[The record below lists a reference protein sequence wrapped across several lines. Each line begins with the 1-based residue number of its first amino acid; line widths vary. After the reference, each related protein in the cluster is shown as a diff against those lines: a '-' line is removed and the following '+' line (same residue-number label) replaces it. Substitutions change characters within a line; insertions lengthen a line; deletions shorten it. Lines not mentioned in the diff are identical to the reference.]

1 MSLTGVLRTGVSG
14 MNAQTNRI
22 STVAENIQNAST
34 TGYKRTSTEFSSLL
48 LETSGTGNYNSGAVD
63 TVVRR
68 AVSEQGSVAFTTSDT
83 DLAIQGSG
91 FFVVQDGSG
100 GQYLTRAGNFVKD
113 GSTGNLVN
121 AGGFTLMGY
130 ALDAKGQPDIGGGL
144 VPIKADTK
152 TTQARPTTAATV
164 SGNLPFDA
172 AVIATPGTADGTYT
186 KKVSV
191 QTYDNVGTAVTLDL
205 YATKTAADT
214 WNIAVYQPAATAGGT
229 PTKLGEANMT
239 FGSDGQVTGTT
250 TATITTPSG
259 SITLDGSKLTQLAGN
274 FDMKATADG
283 TPPTTGTGVAFG
295 EDGTVFTLYADGSRA
310 PSYKV
315 PLASVRSPDELL
327 PKAGNVFE
335 ANGQSGPVEIGYAQ
349 LGGLGTL
356 KSKAL
361 EQSNADVATEL
372 TTMIE
377 SQSAYTANSKV
388 FMTGTEMLDTLM
400 NLKR

>member
-48 LETSGTGNYNSGAVD
+48 LESSGTGNYNSGAVD

-68 AVSEQGSVAFTTSDT
+68 AISEQGSVAFTTSDT

-91 FFVVQDGSG
+91 FFVVKDGSG

-113 GSTGNLVN
+113 GSNGTLVN
-121 AGGFTLMGY
+121 AGGFTLLGY
-130 ALDAKGQPDIGGGL
+130 TLDAQGQPDIAGGL
-144 VPIKADTK
+144 VPIKADTS
-152 TTQARPTTAATV
+152 TTEARPTTAATV

-172 AVIATPGTADGTYT
+172 TVITTPGTAAGSYT

-191 QTYDNVGTAVTLDL
+191 KTYDNVGTAVTFDV
-205 YATKTAADT
+205 YATKTAGDT
-214 WNIAVYQPAATAGGT
+214 WNIAVYLPAGTPGGT
-229 PTKLGEANMT
+229 PTKLGEADLT
-239 FGSDGQVTGTT
+239 FGTNGQITGTT
-250 TATITTPSG
+250 TATITTPAG
-259 SITLDGSKLTQLAGN
+259 PITLDGSKLTQLAGD
-274 FDMKATADG
+274 FDVKATANG
-283 TPPTTGTGVAFG
+283 TPPTAGTGVAFS
-295 EDGTVFTLYADGSRA
+295 EDGTVYTLYADGSRA
-310 PSYKV
+310 ATYKV
-315 PLASVRSPDELL
+315 PIATVRSPDELL

-335 ANGQSGPVEIGYAQ
+335 ATGDSGPVELGYAQ
-349 LGGLGTL
+349 LGGMGTL

-377 SQSAYTANSKV
+377 SQSVYTANSKV
-388 FMTGTEMLDTLM
+388 FMTGNEMLETLM

>member
-22 STVAENIQNAST
+22 ATVAENIQNAST

-48 LETSGTGNYNSGAVD
+48 LESSGTGNYNSGAVD

-68 AVSEQGSVAFTTSDT
+68 AVNEQGSVAFTTSDT
-83 DLAIQGSG
+83 DLAIQGAG
-91 FFVVQDGSG
+91 FFVVKDGSG

-113 GSTGNLVN
+113 GATGTLVN
-121 AGGFTLMGY
+121 SGGFTLMGY
-130 ALDAKGQPDIGGGL
+130 ALDAQGQPDLAKGL
-144 VPIKADTK
+144 VPITADTA

-164 SGNLPFDA
+164 SGNLPYDA
-172 AVIATPGTADGTYT
+172 AIIATPGTADGTYT

-191 QTYDNVGTAVTLDL
+191 KTYDNVGTAVTLDV

-214 WNIAVYQPAATAGGT
+214 WNIALYQPATGGGA
-229 PTKLGEANMT
+229 PTKLGEAAMT
-239 FGSDGQVTGTT
+239 FGTDGQITGATT
-250 TATITTPSG
+250 TTVTTPWG
-259 SITLDGSKLTQLAGN
+259 PVGLDGSKLTQLAGD
-274 FDMKATADG
+274 FDMKATANG
-283 TPPTTGTGVAFG
+283 TPPTAGTGVAFG

-310 PSYKV
+310 ASYKV
-315 PLASVRSPDELL
+315 PLASVRSPDALL

-335 ANGQSGPVEIGYAQ
+335 ANGESGQMEFGYAQ

-388 FMTGTEMLDTLM
+388 FMTGTEMLETLM

>member
-48 LETSGTGNYNSGAVD
+48 LESSGTGNYNSGAVD
-63 TVVRR
+63 TVIRR
-68 AVSEQGSVAFTTSDT
+68 AVNEQGSVAFTTSDT
-83 DLAIQGSG
+83 DLAIQGEG
-91 FFVVQDGSG
+91 FFVVKDGSG

-113 GSTGNLVN
+113 GATGTLVN
-121 AGGFTLMGY
+121 SGGFTLLGY
-130 ALDAKGQPDIGGGL
+130 ALDAQGQPDIAKGL
-144 VPIKADTK
+144 IPIKADTA
-152 TTQARPTTAATV
+152 TTEARPTTEATV

-172 AVIATPGTADGTYT
+172 TPIAVPGTADGTYT
-186 KKVSV
+186 KKISV
-191 QTYDNVGTAVTLDL
+191 KTYDNVGTAVTLDV
-205 YATKTAADT
+205 YATKTAGNT
-214 WNIAVYQPAATAGGT
+214 WNIALYQPATGGGT
-229 PTKLGEANMT
+229 TTKLGEATMT
-239 FGSDGQVTGTT
+239 FGTNGQITGAT
-250 TATITTPSG
+250 TATVATPWG
-259 SITLDGSKLTQLAGN
+259 ALTLDGSKLTQLAGD
-274 FDMKATADG
+274 FDMKATANG
-283 TPPTTGTGVAFG
+283 TPPTAGTGVSFG

-310 PSYKV
+310 ASYKM

-335 ANGQSGPVEIGYAQ
+335 ANSESGPVEFGYAQ

-388 FMTGTEMLDTLM
+388 FMTGTEMLETLM

>member
-48 LETSGTGNYNSGAVD
+48 LESSGTGNYNSGAVD

-68 AVSEQGSVAFTTSDT
+68 AVNEQGSVAFTTSDT
-83 DLAIQGSG
+83 DLAIQGAG
-91 FFVVQDGSG
+91 FFVVKDGSD

-113 GSTGNLVN
+113 GATGTLVN
-121 AGGFTLMGY
+121 SGGFTLMGY
-130 ALDAKGQPDIGGGL
+130 GLDAQGQPDIAKGL
-144 VPIKADTK
+144 VPIKADTA
-152 TTQARPTTAATV
+152 TTQARPTTQATV

-172 AVIATPGTADGTYT
+172 TAITVPPGTTAGTFT
-186 KKVSV
+186 KKVSM
-191 QTYDNVGTAVTLDL
+191 QTYDNLGNAVTVDV
-205 YATKTAADT
+205 YATKTPNNV
-214 WNIAVYQPAATAGGT
+214 WNIALYEPATGGGN
-229 PTKLGEANMT
+229 PTSLGSADVT
-239 FGSDGQVTGTT
+239 FSADGQVLNQSTQ
-250 TATITTPSG
+250 TITAPWG
-259 SITLDGSKLTQLAGN
+259 QITLDGSKLTQLAGD
-274 FDMKATADG
+274 FDMKATANG
-283 TPPTTGTGVAFG
+283 TPPTAGTGVAFG

-310 PSYKV
+310 ASYKV
-315 PLASVRSPDELL
+315 PLATVRSPDQLL

-335 ANGQSGPVEIGYAQ
+335 ANGESGAVEYGYAQ

-388 FMTGTEMLDTLM
+388 FMTGTEMLETLM

>member
-48 LETSGTGNYNSGAVD
+48 LESSGSGNYNSGAVD

-68 AVSEQGSVAFTTSDT
+68 TVSEQGSVAFTTSDT

-91 FFVVQDGSG
+91 FFLVQDGSG

-113 GSTGNLVN
+113 GANGNLVN

-130 ALDAKGQPDIGGGL
+130 ALDAKGQPDIGRGL
-144 VPIKADTK
+144 VPIKADTN
-152 TTQARPTTAATV
+152 TTQARPTSAATV

-191 QTYDNVGTAVTLDL
+191 KTYDSVGTAVTLDV
-205 YATKTAADT
+205 YATKSAANT
-214 WNIAVYQPAATAGGT
+214 WNIAVYQPAAAGGT

-239 FGSDGQVTGTT
+239 FGPDGQVTGST
-250 TATITTPSG
+250 TATITLPSG
-259 SITLDGSKLTQLAGN
+259 PITLDGSKLTQLAGD

-283 TPPTTGTGVAFG
+283 TPPTAGTGVAFG

-335 ANGQSGPVEIGYAQ
+335 ANSQSGQVEIGYAQ
-349 LGGLGTL
+349 RGGLGTL

-388 FMTGTEMLDTLM
+388 FMTGSEMLDTLM

>member
-48 LETSGTGNYNSGAVD
+48 LETSGSGNYNSGAVE

-68 AVSEQGSVAFTTSDT
+68 SVSEQGSVAFTTSDT
-83 DLAIQGSG
+83 DLAIQGAG
-91 FFVVQDGSG
+91 FFVVKDGSG
-100 GQYLTRAGNFVKD
+100 SQYLTRAGNFVKD
-113 GSTGNLVN
+113 GATGTLINS
-121 AGGFTLMGY
+121 GGFTLMGY
-130 ALDAKGQPDIGGGL
+130 TLDAQGQPDIAKGL
-144 VPIKADTK
+144 VPIKADTA
-152 TTQARPTTAATV
+152 TTQARPTTQTTV
-164 SGNLPFDA
+164 SGNLPSDA
-172 AVIATPGTADGTYT
+172 AVIAAPGTTAGTYT
-186 KKVSV
+186 KKVSM
-191 QTYDNVGTAVTLDL
+191 QTYDNLGNAVTVDV
-205 YATKTAADT
+205 YATKTSGNG
-214 WNIAVYQPAATAGGT
+214 WNIALYEPATGGGN
-229 PTKLGEANMT
+229 PTSLGSADMT
-239 FGSDGQVTGTT
+239 FGADGQVLSQSTQ
-250 TATITTPSG
+250 TITAPWG
-259 SITLDGSKLTQLAGN
+259 PITLDGSKLTQLAGE
-274 FDMKATADG
+274 FDMKATANG
-283 TPPTTGTGVAFG
+283 TPPTAGTGVAFG

-310 PSYKV
+310 ASYKV
-315 PLASVRSPDELL
+315 PLASVRSPDQLL

-335 ANGQSGPVEIGYAQ
+335 ANSDSGAVELGNAQ
-349 LGGLGTL
+349 VGGLGTL

>member
-48 LETSGTGNYNSGAVD
+48 LESSGTGNYNSGAVD
-63 TVVRR
+63 TVIRR
-68 AVSEQGSVAFTTSDT
+68 AVNEQGSVAFTTSDT

-91 FFVVQDGSG
+91 FFVVKDGSG
-100 GQYLTRAGNFVKD
+100 GQFLTRAGNFVKD
-113 GSTGNLVN
+113 GSTGTLVN
-121 AGGFTLMGY
+121 SGGFTLQGY
-130 ALDAKGQPDIGGGL
+130 ALDAQGQPDVARGL
-144 VPIKADTK
+144 IPIKADTA
-152 TTQARPTTAATV
+152 TAEARPTDTATV

-186 KKVSV
+186 KKISV
-191 QTYDNVGTAVTLDL
+191 KTYDNVGSAVTYDV
-205 YATKTAADT
+205 YATKTSATT
-214 WNIAVYQPAATAGGT
+214 WNIALYQPAATAGGA
-229 PTKLGEANMT
+229 PTKIGEANPT
-239 FGSDGQVTGTT
+239 FGTDGQVSAGTKT
-250 TATITTPSG
+250 TITTASG
-259 SITLDGSKLTQLAGN
+259 PITLDGTKLTQLAGD
-274 FDMKATADG
+274 FDMKATANG
-283 TPPTTGTGVAFG
+283 SPPTAGTGVAFG

-310 PSYKV
+310 ATYKV
-315 PLASVRSPDELL
+315 PLASVRSPDQLL

-335 ANGQSGPVEIGYAQ
+335 ANGQSGPVELGYAQ

-388 FMTGTEMLDTLM
+388 FMTGSEMLDTLM